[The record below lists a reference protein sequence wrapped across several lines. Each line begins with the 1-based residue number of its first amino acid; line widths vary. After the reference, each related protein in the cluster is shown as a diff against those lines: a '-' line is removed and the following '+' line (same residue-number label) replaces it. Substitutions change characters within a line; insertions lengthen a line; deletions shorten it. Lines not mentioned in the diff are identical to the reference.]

1 MSHFIGLCFGEFWEQ
16 NLEQYDESLPVEEY
30 VAYTKKEAIEIA
42 KADHENI
49 YKQALEAKDK
59 EYFKEYLDLGP
70 TINDEQAWEKVLD
83 WGYNIDEDENLLTTY
98 NPDSRWDWYTI
109 GGRWSPYLPLKIDDG
124 EREYINMATVD
135 EIDWDEYF
143 KVNKSP
149 FCFVTEAGEWIE
161 KGEMGWW
168 GCVSNEK
175 DTLDWNE
182 TFKEYVMS
190 LDPKTEVWAV
200 DFHI

>member
-30 VAYTKKEAIEIA
+30 VTCTKKEAIETA
-42 KADHENI
+42 KAEHENT
-49 YKQALEAKDK
+49 YKQALKYKDNK
-59 EYFKEYLDLGP
+59 YLKNCLDLGP
-70 TINDEQAWEKVLD
+70 TINDEQAWEQVLD
-83 WGYNIDEDENLLTTY
+83 WGYKIDDEGNLLSTY
-98 NPDSRWDWYTI
+98 NPNSRWDWYAI
-109 GGRWSPYLPLKIDDG
+109 GGRWSPYLPLKLDDE
-124 EREYINMATVD
+124 EREYTNMATVD

-149 FCFVTEAGEWIE
+149 FCFVTEEGEWVE

-168 GCVSNEK
+168 GCVNNEK
-175 DTLDWNE
+175 DTIDWNE
-182 TFKEYVMS
+182 TFKNYVMS
-190 LDPKTEVWAV
+190 LDPNTEVWAV